1 MERFKESSFV
11 TAQNLCGSV
20 TIALLCGIFQGCQSG
35 WMPNLRGPSFGSGMP
50 PPELRPLPV
59 VVKTPDANWDVGVL
73 ELKDFVPAGA
83 RVVET
88 GANPPILFEDGVSLL
103 SSEDRQISHSPD
115 NRAQLTLDSTAQT
128 KGKGLWLVLRSRG
141 TQNSEPIVLSER
153 PIEVLW
159 SPFSD
164 KFAVNHWADP
174 TARDVF
180 VVLIGNAQ
188 RRFFDL
194 TPLLNLHF
202 PSEGVALR
210 RIAKAHRWTRSGDLV
225 IRSLFQRLEEP
236 YSVFGCEVQI
246 GFTDGSQSQTM
257 LRGFIK
263 E

>member
-1 MERFKESSFV
+1 M
-11 TAQNLCGSV
+11 
-20 TIALLCGIFQGCQSG
+20 
-35 WMPNLRGPSFGSGMP
+35 GSGMP
-50 PPELRPLPV
+50 PPQLRPPPV
-59 VVKTPDANWDVGVL
+59 VVRTPDANWDVGVL
-73 ELKDFVPAGA
+73 ELHDFIPAGA

-88 GANPPILFEDGVSLL
+88 GAISPALFEDGIAHF
-103 SSEDRQISHSPD
+103 SSEELQSSHSPD
-115 NRAQLTLDSTAQT
+115 SRAHLSLDNVTQT

-141 TQNSEPIVLSER
+141 TQNSEPIILSER

-159 SPFSD
+159 SPLSD

-174 TARDVF
+174 KARDVF
-180 VVLIGNAQ
+180 VVIIGNAQ
-188 RRFFDL
+188 RTFFDL

-210 RIAKAHRWTRSGDLV
+210 RIAKAHRWTTSGDLV
-225 IRSLFQRLEEP
+225 IRSLFQRIDEP

-246 GFTDGSQSQTM
+246 GFTSGSPSLTM